1 MSTSHHP
8 SSARRRAILLSV
20 VLWAFG
26 LATTT
31 SLVGVWGRSVAADT
45 STLRESALAMLDP
58 ETVSDR
64 VTEWVVSEVATLPG
78 VPRSALEI
86 AVRSV
91 ADSPAARIAVA
102 SVVTDVVDAAN
113 APPGSESEIDVAG
126 AIEPLRPVVIAALE
140 ESGYQASPAE
150 VDKFLRQIEGLVL
163 TSAEQ
168 PVSSRTVSTARSTL
182 TTVMF
187 VGAGGLLLFGGTAVR
202 LADDRSRMLRSLANR
217 LIVSALTFALFL
229 RIGAWAVDPRGGRSP
244 VRESGAILLSSNLG
258 EVLGVAIAGLA
269 ISAVATIS
277 IARLRR
283 SRLRRPVGAEH
294 LAEAAL
300 SQPAPALDGTPH
312 PTSAR

>member
-1 MSTSHHP
+1 MSTPLHSV
-8 SSARRRAILLSV
+8 SVRRRAILLSV

-31 SLVGVWGRSVAADT
+31 LLVGVWGRSVAADT
-45 STLRESALAMLDP
+45 STLRDSALAMLDP

-78 VPRSALEI
+78 VPDSALETAI
-86 AVRSV
+86 LSV
-91 ADSPAARIAVA
+91 ADSPAARIALA

-126 AIEPLRPVVIAALE
+126 AIEPLRPVMIAALE
-140 ESGYQASPAE
+140 ASGYQASPAE
-150 VDKFLRQIEGLVL
+150 VDGFLRQIEGLVL

-168 PVSSRTVSTARSTL
+168 PVSSRAVSTARSTL
-182 TTVMF
+182 TTVML
-187 VGAGGLLLFGGTAVR
+187 VGAGGLLVFGGTAVR

-269 ISAVATIS
+269 VSALATIG
-277 IARLRR
+277 ITRLRR
-283 SRLRRPVGAEH
+283 SRPVRALAIDELPDTALR
-294 LAEAAL
+294 
-300 SQPAPALDGTPH
+300 QPALALDGRPH
-312 PTSAR
+312 RTSVR

>member
-1 MSTSHHP
+1 MSTPLHSV
-8 SSARRRAILLSV
+8 SVRRRAILLSV

-31 SLVGVWGRSVAADT
+31 LLVGVWGRSVAADT
-45 STLRESALAMLDP
+45 STLRDSALAMLDP

-64 VTEWVVSEVATLPG
+64 VTAWVVSEVA
-78 VPRSALEI
+78 ALETAI
-86 AVRSV
+86 LSV
-91 ADSPAARIAVA
+91 ADSPAARIALA

-126 AIEPLRPVVIAALE
+126 AIEPLRPVMIAALE
-140 ESGYQASPAE
+140 ASGYQASPAE
-150 VDKFLRQIEGLVL
+150 VDGFLRQIEGLVL

-168 PVSSRTVSTARSTL
+168 PLSSRAVSTARSTL
-182 TTVMF
+182 TTVML
-187 VGAGGLLLFGGTAVR
+187 VGAGGLLVFGGTAVR

-269 ISAVATIS
+269 VSALATIG
-277 IARLRR
+277 ITRLRR
-283 SRLRRPVGAEH
+283 SRPVRALAIDELPDTALR
-294 LAEAAL
+294 
-300 SQPAPALDGTPH
+300 QPALALDGRPH
-312 PTSAR
+312 RTSVR